1 MLDFETDER
10 LSSVSITEPTGVEDG
25 RGDTGD
31 KTGVVGV
38 IHMMSKKTERLQGS
52 HYILQY

>member
-38 IHMMSKKTERLQGS
+38 IVTPLDSPYDVQED
-52 HYILQY
+52 